1 MKERSKEKGRGGGRN
16 PRNRYARTGERMGGA
31 RAGFRLGMAKKKTR
45 ELGSMRAGKRK
56 RLVRKRGWGRTRR
69 ARRGEEDDEEN
80 GEREKLEE
88 LAALFFFLRGRCT
101 LRRAR
106 ETIATLLAPYGRI
119 RFLMCEF
126 WI

>member
-31 RAGFRLGMAKKKTR
+31 RAGFRVGMAKKKTR

-56 RLVRKRGWGRTRR
+56 RLVRKRGWGRSRR
-69 ARRGEEDDEEN
+69 ARWGEEDDEEN

-88 LAALFFFLRGRCT
+88 LAALFLFFAWSLHTSAGDDCNVACILR
-101 LRRAR
+101 
-106 ETIATLLAPYGRI
+106 PNPVPDV
-119 RFLMCEF
+119 
-126 WI
+126 